1 MAIAKKCDI
10 CGKLYER
17 YNERENQN
25 KPNGFRLMS
34 IDENK
39 KYYAYKVTDC
49 CPDCMESI
57 LQHIERLGGKER
69 MV

>member
-49 CPDCMESI
+49 
-57 LQHIERLGGKER
+57 
-69 MV
+69 